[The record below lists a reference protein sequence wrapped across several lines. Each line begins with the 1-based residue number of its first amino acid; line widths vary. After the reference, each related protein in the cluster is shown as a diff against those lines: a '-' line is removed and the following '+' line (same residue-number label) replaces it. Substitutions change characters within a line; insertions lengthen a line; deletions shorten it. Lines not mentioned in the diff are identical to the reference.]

1 MRPWQT
7 TVVLLWCARGAR
19 WVRELC
25 KWTSDGGGRGRG
37 RGCGQ
42 LEMARVGGGCNL
54 GVHRGH
60 GVHGVRADGWG
71 DRSDRRDPRASE
83 RGNTNGRL
91 ALTGRTHRQRGK
103 RARERGGRRRQISPI
118 GQRERGDGDAWVMA
132 GADR

>member
-42 LEMARVGGGCNL
+42 LEMARVGAGATSACVVGTESTACARTVGGT
-54 GVHRGH
+54 G
-60 GVHGVRADGWG
+60 
-71 DRSDRRDPRASE
+71 
-83 RGNTNGRL
+83 
-91 ALTGRTHRQRGK
+91 LTGGIHGP
-103 RARERGGRRRQISPI
+103 AREGTRTG
-118 GQRERGDGDAWVMA
+118 GQR
-132 GADR
+132 